1 MGENNGGVR
10 EVKGRTAV
18 GLLERDRTFTDHWAL
33 ELLSQQSK
41 PNKTSRLLPEISK
54 IPNTKKFKKQI
65 VVKKNTPLIK
75 DKKVPGTKYVI
86 VSQEEETQKNNVQ
99 EKIHNV
105 DSNESIQEETY
116 YVDSNES
123 IQKEN
128 YIVNS
133 NQSTQDTHTHYV
145 DSNESVEEE

>member
-1 MGENNGGVR
+1 M
-10 EVKGRTAV
+10 
-18 GLLERDRTFTDHWAL
+18 
-33 ELLSQQSK
+33 
-41 PNKTSRLLPEISK
+41 
-54 IPNTKKFKKQI
+54 
-65 VVKKNTPLIK
+65 KKNTPLIK

-116 YVDSNES
+116 NVDSNES

-133 NQSTQDTHTHYV
+133 NQSTQDTHYV